1 MQMVL
6 DVGAENNRTSS
17 VSTVQRAAHDDDDD
31 QDEADDV
38 VDVNHDD
45 HDDESNDDHRES
57 GVDSIAVPLFTN
69 KGWQCYL
76 AFTCTNTLGSF
87 FV

>member
-6 DVGAENNRTSS
+6 DVAAENNRTSS

-45 HDDESNDDHRES
+45 HDDESNDDHRGS

-69 KGWQCYL
+69 YSETSKL
-76 AFTCTNTLGSF
+76 
-87 FV
+87 V